1 MFRDMNGKEDI
12 RLDSIKEY
20 VTGSGD
26 SLKMNEGCLAG
37 EMLPTLQEKNEASK
51 RARISGW
58 SWCILC
64 PQSSIR
70 SSRTFEKHASRSL

>member
-37 EMLPTLQEKNEASK
+37 EMLENVDRHIQEVEEKLIPAVS
-51 RARISGW
+51 ISY
-58 SWCILC
+58 
-64 PQSSIR
+64 
-70 SSRTFEKHASRSL
+70 